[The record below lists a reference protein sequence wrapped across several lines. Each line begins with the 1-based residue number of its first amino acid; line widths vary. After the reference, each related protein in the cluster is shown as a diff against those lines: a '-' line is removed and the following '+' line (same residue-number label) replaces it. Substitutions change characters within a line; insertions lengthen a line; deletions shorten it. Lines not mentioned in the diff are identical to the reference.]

1 MEKHTS
7 TYLIDGTAYIYRAY
21 HAIAELKNSAGFPT
35 NAIYGFAAMMYK
47 ILKDKVP
54 DALAVVL
61 DSPEPTHR
69 HKLFTEYKANRS
81 APPEDLIT
89 QIEPIKA
96 LLEAMNITTIALP
109 GYESDDIMAV
119 LARRYASASNTVYIV
134 TGDKDLLQCV
144 SPDIKIYDP
153 VKNAVLDTDYVIKR
167 LLVPPV
173 KVPELMAL
181 TGDQIDNIPG
191 VRGIGQKTAAELLK
205 DFDTVEELIANRD
218 KIQNVRLRKMIEEN
232 IPAIRLSRELSAVSV
247 DVPLDIPLFQLTA
260 KEPHYDK
267 LKALFIKYEFSS
279 LLKYIPDDDDG
290 LPFDTAVIKTAEDY
304 AAAFG
309 AVPAEVAIK
318 AAAEGDNPFLS
329 AISGAADED
338 TNLMAY
344 YIETPRLAADML
356 ADRSAAKIGHDLKA
370 DIHLLNRHSLSV
382 GGQLYDTMVVANLI
396 NPNRQD
402 YTLKALAL
410 EYLSY
415 KIKGDAKTHDLYANP
430 NSSAEEA
437 VVALRLKRVLSKK
450 IEGTP
455 LAALYDTIEA
465 PLIYILAEMEQHGIM
480 IDTGRLKGISDELGT
495 QLCALE
501 KRIYFLAGEEFNIN
515 SPKQLSEI
523 LFDKLRLASGK
534 KTKTGLST
542 DVGVLEGMAAQH
554 PLPAE
559 ILQYRTLAKLKNTYA
574 DALPSY
580 VNPVTG
586 RLHTTFNQAGTST
599 GRLSSSNPNLQNIP
613 IRGALGEAFRRTF
626 IAKEGHY
633 LVSADYSQI
642 ELRILAHLS
651 GDEGFIEA
659 FKHGADI
666 HAETAREVLSG
677 ADGVVTGDMRRAAKA
692 INFGII
698 YGMSA
703 FGLSGTLKIPQT
715 QTKAYIER
723 FFERHEGV
731 RRYIEAAIKE
741 TATCGYAE
749 TIMGRRRPIDGLK
762 SANKNIRQQA
772 ERLAINTPIQGAA
785 ADIIKLSMLKVHASL
800 SGLKTK
806 MILQIHDELLFEAPE
821 SELEA
826 VKALV
831 RHEMESAVALDVALK
846 VDVGAGRN
854 WADA

>member
-35 NAIYGFAAMMYK
+35 NAIYGFTAMIYK
-47 ILKDKVP
+47 LIKDKAP
-54 DALAVVL
+54 HTLAVVL

-81 APPEDLIT
+81 APPDGLIT
-89 QIEPIKA
+89 QIAPIRD
-96 LLEAMNITTIALP
+96 LLLAMNITVIALP

-153 VKNAVLDTDYVIKR
+153 VKNAVLDYDYVLNR
-167 LLVPPV
+167 LRVPPV

-191 VRGIGQKTAAELLK
+191 VRGIGEKTAAELLK
-205 DFDTVEELIANRD
+205 DFDTVEELITHRD
-218 KIQNVRLRKMIEEN
+218 KIQNARLRKMIEDN

-247 DVPLDIPLFQLTA
+247 DIPLDIPLFQLTV
-260 KEPHYDK
+260 KEPHYEQ

-279 LLKYIPDDDDG
+279 LLKYIPDDGDDQ
-290 LPFDTAVIKTAEDY
+290 PFDTAVIKTVEDY
-304 AAAFG
+304 TAAFG
-309 AVPAEVAIK
+309 VVPGEVAIK
-318 AAAEGDNPFLS
+318 AAEISGNLSLS
-329 AISGAADED
+329 AISGVASDAS
-338 TNLMAY
+338 MAY
-344 YIETPRLAADML
+344 HIEPPRLAADML
-356 ADRSAAKIGHDLKA
+356 AAEAVVKVGHNLKA
-370 DIHLLNRHSLSV
+370 DIHLLNRRSLSV
-382 GGQLYDTMVVANLI
+382 SGPLYDTMVVANLI

-415 KIKGDAKTHDLYANP
+415 KMKDDAKNNDLYTKP
-430 NSSAEEA
+430 DSSAEEA
-437 VVALRLKRVLSKK
+437 VVALRLKRVLTKK

-455 LAALYDTIEA
+455 LMALYDTVES

-480 IDTGRLKGISDELGT
+480 IDTARLKGLSDELGT
-495 QLCALE
+495 QLSALE
-501 KRIYFLAGEEFNIN
+501 RRIYFLAGEEFNIN

-580 VNPVTG
+580 VNPATG

-613 IRGALGEAFRRTF
+613 IRGALGEALRRAF
-626 IAKEGHY
+626 IAREGHY

-642 ELRILAHLS
+642 ELRVLAHLS

-659 FKHGADI
+659 FKHGEDI
-666 HAETAREVLSG
+666 HTETAREVLSG
-677 ADGVVTGDMRRAAKA
+677 ADGVVTADMRRAAKV

-703 FGLSGTLKIPQT
+703 FGLSGQLKTPQA
-715 QTKAYIER
+715 QTKQYIER

-731 RRYIEAAIKE
+731 RRYIEATIKE
-741 TATCGYAE
+741 TANRGYAE

-785 ADIIKLSMLKVHASL
+785 ADIIKLSMLKVRKAL
-800 SGLKTK
+800 NGFKTK
-806 MILQIHDELLFEAPE
+806 MILQIHDELLFEVPE
-821 SELEA
+821 AELEA

-831 RHEMESAVALDVALK
+831 RDEMESAAALDVALK

-854 WADA
+854 WADAH